1 MSRLIDADA
10 LRLEIDTRYPFDKYT
25 QSKHDAFDVAK
36 SVLLLI
42 IGQQPTIEERKK
54 GRWIH
59 LGGDEWCCDKCGF
72 VITTEGSWEHPHDIG
87 AKYCQNCGA
96 KMGE

>member
-1 MSRLIDADA
+1 MKEIKCSECCVCAFKESLCGQELCEKYARGGSADDF
-10 LRLEIDTRYPFDKYT
+10 EK
-25 QSKHDAFDVAK
+25 
-36 SVLLLI
+36 LLA
-42 IGQQPTIEERKK
+42 EERKTGK
-54 GRWIH
+54 WVH

-96 KMGE
+96 KTEE

>member
-1 MSRLIDADA
+1 MRLIDAEKLKQKAWDA
-10 LRLEIDTRYPFDKYT
+10 DTRCGYVQVVDVGDID
-25 QSKHDAFDVAK
+25 DA
-36 SVLLLI
+36 
-42 IGQQPTIEERKK
+42 PTVEERKQ
-54 GRWIH
+54 GRWVH

-96 KMGE
+96 KMKE